1 MGQRHLS
8 VYFQRNSDICCNSIN
23 YVDLLLGHLL
33 GVRTI
38 FTYDKEEPKEKIHKC
53 RNIMSENVPLDTLLE
68 HLPELNVHFCGDFEE
83 TSKLT
88 GISGSTGG
96 TRVRSSI
103 LPARTI

>member
-1 MGQRHLS
+1 
-8 VYFQRNSDICCNSIN
+8 
-23 YVDLLLGHLL
+23 
-33 GVRTI
+33 
-38 FTYDKEEPKEKIHKC
+38 
-53 RNIMSENVPLDTLLE
+53 MSENVPLDTLLE